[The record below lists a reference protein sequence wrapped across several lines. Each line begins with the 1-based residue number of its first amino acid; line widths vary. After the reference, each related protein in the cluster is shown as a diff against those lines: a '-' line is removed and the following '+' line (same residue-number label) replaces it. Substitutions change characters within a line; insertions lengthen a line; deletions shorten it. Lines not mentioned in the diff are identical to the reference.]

1 MLLHWKTGLDV
12 SVNWSECAVLEDLLI
27 GTVLLIVHQ
36 WETGCFSVTA
46 LVVLSTGAERRPMEN
61 KLYIA
66 EYTELATGTECQPM
80 GNRVHIAAR
89 EEPITE
95 TERQP
100 VCI

>member
-1 MLLHWKTGLDV
+1 M
-12 SVNWSECAVLEDLLI
+12 EDLLI

-89 EEPITE
+89 EELITE

-100 VCI
+100 VGTRVHLTA

>member
-1 MLLHWKTGLDV
+1 M
-12 SVNWSECAVLEDLLI
+12 EDLLI

-36 WETGCFSVTA
+36 WKTGCFSVTA
-46 LVVLSTGAERRPMEN
+46 LVVLSPGAERRPMEN
-61 KLYIA
+61 KLYFA
-66 EYTELATGTECQPM
+66 EYTKLATGTECQPM

-100 VCI
+100 VGTRVHLTA